1 MERIPIAN
9 KSLKTCKNSVITKE
23 IFIEEID
30 IISYPSLYKQ
40 KWKSSPI

>member
-9 KSLKTCKNSVITKE
+9 KSLKTSKNSVIVKE
-23 IFIEEID
+23 IVIETH

-40 KWKSSPI
+40 NWKSSPI